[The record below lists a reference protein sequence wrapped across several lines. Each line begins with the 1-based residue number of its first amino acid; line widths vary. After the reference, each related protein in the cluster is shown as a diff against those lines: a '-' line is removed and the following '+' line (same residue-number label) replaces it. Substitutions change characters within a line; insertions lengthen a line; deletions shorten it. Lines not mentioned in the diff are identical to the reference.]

1 MKNIDLRVRRDSVWS
16 TISMIKSRLG
26 GKSNTSFDNIREEKF
41 WELLGSNNNTVNGG
55 HYSVIQVY
63 KIIYLSAAIL
73 KILIAE

>member
-1 MKNIDLRVRRDSVWS
+1 MKNIDLSVRRDSVWS
-16 TISMIKSRLG
+16 TISMIKSKLG

-55 HYSVIQVY
+55 HYSAIQVY

-73 KILIAE
+73 NILIAE

>member
-16 TISMIKSRLG
+16 TISMIKSKLG